1 MQPKFLS
8 SDIYIHKKGG
18 SMLKKKIFILVIMI
32 SIVPLFIQAESLW
45 LCPSDF
51 LPSHSTTKYVRS
63 QYYLYPCDNS
73 PFKYFYAPIHLPNNA
88 KITSVEYYYLDNH
101 SKSIKFNLWMVN
113 LNTDNWKTYCFFE
126 TQDVSS
132 EIRNKK
138 LIPYGKLKIK
148 NANFSYIMQI
158 QFTAADSSVPGKL
171 HLKGVKIN
179 YK

>member
-1 MQPKFLS
+1 
-8 SDIYIHKKGG
+8 
-18 SMLKKKIFILVIMI
+18 MLKRKIFIFVMMI

-73 PFKYFYAPIHLPNNA
+73 PFKYFYAPIHLPQNS

-113 LNTDNWKTYCFFE
+113 LNTDYWKTYCFFE
-126 TQDVSS
+126 TQGVSS
-132 EIRNKK
+132 EIRNNKV
-138 LIPYGKLKIK
+138 IPYGKLKIK

-158 QFTAADSSVPGKL
+158 QFTASDPTVPGKL

-179 YK
+179 YR